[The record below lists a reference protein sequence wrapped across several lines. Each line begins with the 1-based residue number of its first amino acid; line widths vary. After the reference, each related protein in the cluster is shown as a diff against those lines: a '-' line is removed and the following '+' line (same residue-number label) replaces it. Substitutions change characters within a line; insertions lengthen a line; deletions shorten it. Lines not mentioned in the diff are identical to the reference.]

1 MSSNKKIILR
11 KKNYNSA
18 TDAVDGVVV
27 FDNNTGNIYVGGDC
41 FSSDIKDASLDPV
54 TGILTLTKVDSSTI
68 TISLGSFEQLINK
81 ATSLS
86 SASTHDQYPSA
97 KCIYTLSKD
106 KPEVVWQAQT
116 VSDGKLATET
126 DMSQTPSWQI
136 TGLDLEKYQKLKLY
150 IRSGGTGSDTT
161 ASSVIN
167 IDLSGMNQSPF
178 GHFIGSAVLQ
188 NPNNRN
194 RLLAVTAAVSGD
206 KTSIIFTRTTSLYG
220 TSATSANTD
229 GRVLYKVV
237 GYPGN
242 VAHDYQIVGPDEYT
256 GKNFNLQAK
265 YDGTP
270 VNAQWVLL
278 NGGQYATL
286 TQYGRVDIAPGTVSQ
301 NITVQATY
309 DIYTD
314 QKTIEIS
321 YGSQLVISCP
331 DIITGTSGTCVATYN
346 NNECVPTWSIISGGS
361 NATINEHGEITILQ
375 SGNITI
381 QAVFN
386 GITKTKDVEVVY
398 KANTTQETVI
408 NLDGSVTET
417 TTTETTDP
425 STGVT
430 TTESTSTT
438 TNVDGSTSQTTT
450 ETTTNADGSSSSSST
465 TTNIDGT
472 SSESTT
478 TTSAPDPETG
488 SVTSNTNTTNYDENG
503 DVSGTQ
509 TNTTTENT
517 DGSSTSSTT
526 NYNADGDPTD
536 TTNKNVDS
544 DGNNSIQNIEY
555 DENGDPTVTGYDIDT
570 SDSTSGEKTFN
581 GDGVNTEFYGFDVTE
596 GFRAHIHFTIDFA
609 NQPPNQNE
617 NHHNILTMK
626 RATPEP
632 WYGFQLRQSNTTKS
646 IILGTQFSTGS
657 NTNTTI
663 LPARNISTNVGE
675 YDIEIIYDPTAASNN
690 FVAKDLIND
699 TTIYQAS
706 KVFPDLPELQYLTVC
721 IGHALDANGD
731 PYRYSNINVSEFS
744 ITKLSKVL
752 DEPIITCDGMQVS
765 ITCPTSGASI
775 YYRLNEYGSYSLYTT
790 PIEIFTDTVVEAYST
805 LNGNTS
811 EIVKETCI
819 YDDQIEEPTISCDG
833 EMVYIN
839 CETPSVD
846 IYYRLNETGNFILY
860 ENPID
865 IYATTVVE
873 AYSTIDGRTSEI
885 TEETCVYVPV
895 VLAQPVITCNGQ
907 LVTITCATDRSEIY
921 YRLNETGE
929 FSLYT
934 QQIPISEDTVVEAYS
949 TYRNQTSQTV
959 TETCEYEPTHDY
971 SSDYLTFRVLSDGTI
986 GWKSIGSGQ
995 AKTIQYSVNGGAWTE
1010 ITATATPTTI
1020 NVTSGDVVRFKGT
1033 NTSYAKDKSNYSGFE
1048 GGTAE
1053 FDVEGN
1059 IMSMVYGDNFIGNN
1073 TLTGTYNF
1081 CSMFKLSKVISAE
1094 NLILP
1099 ATTLTNYCYRAMF
1112 SKATLLDTPP
1122 ALPAT
1127 TLSTGCYYYMFE
1139 ECAFTTAPD
1148 LLATTIPSQAYYAM
1162 FIGCSNL
1169 NYIKCMATSGV
1180 STGNCTN
1187 WTQNVASSGNFVKA
1201 ENVTWARSQS
1211 GIPTNW
1217 AVYDNILLLTPEI
1230 SFDGEEIS
1238 IDCDTPGASIYY
1250 KLNQTGGY
1258 ILYTD
1263 PILINATTYVEAYSE
1278 LDSQTSPVVSMN
1290 CEYVEETPYQKSN
1303 KTLSSWTYNNQT
1315 ITTPYSVN
1323 RIDGHSGSYAKGTF
1337 NFETSFNLHDVN
1349 PAYLWFQHAD
1359 QSASVY
1365 VDNTLV
1371 EKHWGGY
1378 TAFFVDISNYVHR
1391 GTNNIKV
1398 ALKNN
1403 EGSYLA
1409 PASGDFNFNATLG
1422 NVKLFTSP
1430 YLPDMKYGYDGFHV
1444 TSTVTSSSATI
1455 NVITTVPVGATIVCT
1470 ITDGT
1475 YTWSDEDDSTGLEQ
1489 KFTATI
1495 SNPRLWNGTI
1505 DPHLYTITMEIY
1517 KDDVLYHSYSR
1528 PYGLRYYSYVIN
1540 DTTVIQGQSYTG
1552 FLLNGSPYY
1561 LRGVCMHDDLAG
1573 KANALTDSDYTQEFA
1588 IIQELGCNFLRLA
1601 HYPHPKEVYDRC
1613 DQLGIIVQTE
1623 APCVNKLQSTMP
1635 SDYYTHLDTQ
1645 YTDMVNQHF
1654 NHPCIMFWGLSNE
1667 TTTDDK
1673 DFGKTK
1679 IEYYTSLIKSLDTE
1693 RLVGYV
1699 MSHSYNN
1706 PSSYYNNPN
1715 VDWFGCNIY
1724 VGWYIDKASNNP
1736 TSQLN
1741 TRVANIIT
1749 NLQKP
1754 LAFSEYGAGGTQ
1766 NCHSEDPQET
1776 TTKGNYE
1783 RHDIEYQ
1790 MWLHEGHI
1798 AAIRNFPQLLF
1809 TAEWQL
1815 FDIAVSSRNE
1825 GYTICPDGETVS
1837 TDDELRRL
1845 NNKGLVERDHIT
1857 KKDTFYIYK
1866 AEWSSQLFV
1875 HICGKDYT
1883 RMTDRVIKCYTN
1895 AGNSA
1900 SLYVNN
1906 TFIET
1911 VTVTDHIAVFTTRN
1925 FSSGDVVRVDVG
1937 TTSDTFTF

>member
-1 MSSNKKIILR
+1 MSTNKRIILR
-11 KKNYNSA
+11 KKTYNSS
-18 TDAVDGVVV
+18 TDSVDGVVV
-27 FDNNTGNIYVGGDC
+27 FDNATGNIYVGGDC
-41 FSSDIKDASLDPV
+41 FGSDIKDASLNPV
-54 TGILTLTKVDSSTI
+54 TGILTLTKIDDSSI
-68 TISLGSFEQLINK
+68 TVSLGSFEQLINK
-81 ATSLS
+81 VTSLS
-86 SASTHDQYPSA
+86 SASTDTQYPSA
-97 KCIYTLSKD
+97 KCVYTLAKD
-106 KPEVVWQAQT
+106 KPEVVWQAET

-136 TGLDLEKYQKLKLY
+136 TGLDLEKYQKVKLF

-161 ASSVIN
+161 ASSIIN

-206 KTSIIFTRTTSLYG
+206 KTSIIFTRATSLYG
-220 TSATSANTD
+220 TAATSANSD

-265 YDGTP
+265 YDGKV
-270 VNAQWVLL
+270 VNAQWILL

-286 TQYGRVDIAPGTVSQ
+286 NQFGHVDIAPGTTSQ
-301 NITVQATY
+301 TITVQAAY
-309 DIYTD
+309 DVFSD
-314 QKTIEIS
+314 EKSIEIS
-321 YGSQLVISCP
+321 YDNQLVIYCS
-331 DIITGTSGTCVATYN
+331 DTMTGTSGTCVALYN
-346 NNECVPTWSIISGGS
+346 NNECAPTWSIVSGS
-361 NATINEHGEITILQ
+361 EYATINQNGEVTILQ
-375 SGNITI
+375 SGRITV

-386 GITKTKDVEVVY
+386 GITKTKDVDVVY
-398 KANTTQETVI
+398 QTNTTQETIV
-408 NLDGSVTET
+408 NQDGSVTET
-417 TTTETTDP
+417 TTTTTTDP

-430 TTESTSTT
+430 TSESTSTT
-438 TNVDGSTSQTTT
+438 TNTDGSTSYTTT
-450 ETTTNADGSSSSSST
+450 ETTTNADGSASST
-465 TTNIDGT
+465 SSTTNIDGT

-488 SVTSNTNTTNYDENG
+488 SVTSNTSTTNYDENG

-536 TTNKNVDS
+536 TTNENVDS

-596 GFRAHIHFTIDFA
+596 GFRTHIHFTIDFTK
-609 NQPPNQNE
+609 QPPNQNE

-632 WYGFQLRQSNTTKS
+632 WYGFQLRQSNTTKN

-690 FVAKDLIND
+690 FVAKDLINN

-752 DEPIITCDGMQVS
+752 DEPVITCDGMQVS
-765 ITCPTSGASI
+765 ITCPTAGASI

-805 LNGNTS
+805 LNDNTS

-819 YDDQIEEPTISCDG
+819 YDDNIEEPTISCDG

-885 TEETCVYVPV
+885 VEETCVYVPV

-907 LVTITCATDRSEIY
+907 LVTITCATNRSEIY

-986 GWKSIGSGQ
+986 AWKSIGSGQ
-995 AKTIQYSVNGGAWTE
+995 AKTIQYSVNGGAWSE
-1010 ITATATPTTI
+1010 ITATSTPTTI
-1020 NVTSGDVVRFKGT
+1020 NVISGDVVRFKGA

-1122 ALPAT
+1122 VLPAT
-1127 TLSTGCYYYMFE
+1127 TLSQGCYYYMFE
-1139 ECAFTTAPD
+1139 ECAFITAPD

-1162 FIGCSNL
+1162 FISCSNL

-1180 STGNCTN
+1180 STGNCSN

-1201 ENVTWARSQS
+1201 ENVTWTRSQS

-1238 IDCDTPGASIYY
+1238 IDCDTPGASVYY

-1258 ILYTD
+1258 ALYTD
-1263 PILINATTYVEAYSE
+1263 PILISATTYVEAYSE

-1403 EGSYLA
+1403 EGNYLA

-1455 NVITTVPVGATIVCT
+1455 NVRTTVPVGATIVCT

-1489 KFTATI
+1489 TFTATI

-1517 KDDVLYHSYSR
+1517 KDDDLYHSYSR

-1776 TTKGNYE
+1776 TTKGNYD

-1825 GYTICPDGETVS
+1825 GYTICLDGETAS

-1895 AGNSA
+1895 AGDSA

>member
-1 MSSNKKIILR
+1 MSTNNRIILR

-41 FSSDIKDASLDPV
+41 FGSDIKDATLDPI
-54 TGILTLTKVDSSTI
+54 TGILTLTKIDDTTI
-68 TISLGSFEQLINK
+68 TVTLGSFEQLINK
-81 ATSLS
+81 VTSLS
-86 SASTHDQYPSA
+86 SASTDNQYPSA

-126 DMSQTPSWQI
+126 DMSQTPTWQI

-188 NPNNRN
+188 NPNNRD

-206 KTSIIFTRTTSLYG
+206 KTSIIFTRTTSLWG
-220 TSATSANTD
+220 TVATSANTD

-265 YDGTP
+265 YDGNQ

-278 NGGQYATL
+278 SGGQYATL

-301 NITVQATY
+301 NITIQATY
-309 DIYTD
+309 DVYTD

-321 YGSQLVISCP
+321 YDNQLVISCP

-346 NNECVPTWSIISGGS
+346 NNECVPTWSIIAGGS

-398 KANTTQETVI
+398 QANTTQETVI
-408 NLDGSVTET
+408 NPDGSVTET

-438 TNVDGSTSQTTT
+438 TNADGSTSQTTT

-478 TTSAPDPETG
+478 TTTAPDPETG
-488 SVTSNTNTTNYDENG
+488 SVTSNTSTTNYDENG

-536 TTNKNVDS
+536 TTNENVDS

-581 GDGVNTEFYGFDVTE
+581 SDGVNTEFYGFDVTE

-632 WYGFQLRQSNTTKS
+632 WYGFQLRQSNTIKN

-690 FVAKDLIND
+690 FIAKDLIND

-752 DEPIITCDGMQVS
+752 DEPVITCDGMQVS
-765 ITCPTSGASI
+765 ITCPTAGASI
-775 YYRLNEYGSYSLYTT
+775 YYRVNEYGSYSLYTA

-805 LNGNTS
+805 LNNNTS

-907 LVTITCATDRSEIY
+907 LVTITCATNRSEIY

-934 QQIPISEDTVVEAYS
+934 AQIPILEDTVVEAYS

-959 TETCEYEPTHDY
+959 TETCEYEPAHDY

-986 GWKSIGSGQ
+986 AWKSIGSGQ
-995 AKTIQYSVNGGAWTE
+995 AKTIQYSINGGTWTE
-1010 ITATATPTTI
+1010 ITATSTPTTI

-1048 GGTAE
+1048 SGTTT

-1059 IMSMVYGDNFIGNN
+1059 IMSMVYGHNFIGNN

-1081 CSMFKLSKVISAE
+1081 CSMFKLSKVVSAE

-1122 ALPAT
+1122 VLPAT
-1127 TLSTGCYYYMFE
+1127 TLSQGCYYYMFE

-1162 FIGCSNL
+1162 FISCSNL

-1180 STGNCTN
+1180 SKTNCTN

-1201 ENVTWARSQS
+1201 ENVTWTRSQS

-1230 SFDGEEIS
+1230 SFDGEEI
-1238 IDCDTPGASIYY
+1238 DLTCDTPGADIYY

-1258 ILYTD
+1258 ALYTT
-1263 PILINATTYVEAYSE
+1263 PMLISADTFIETYSE

-1290 CEYVEETPYQKSN
+1290 CEYVEETPFQKSN
-1303 KTLSSWTYNNQT
+1303 KTLSSWTYNNQA

-1378 TAFFVDISNYVHR
+1378 TAFFVDISSYVHR

-1403 EGSYLA
+1403 EGNYLA

-1455 NVITTVPVGATIVCT
+1455 NVKTTVPVGATIVCT

-1489 KFTATI
+1489 TFTTTI
-1495 SNPRLWNGTI
+1495 SNPHLWNGTI

-1517 KDDVLYHSYSR
+1517 KDDDLYHSYSR

-1561 LRGVCMHDDLAG
+1561 LRGVCMHDDLVE
-1573 KANALTDSDYTQEFA
+1573 KANALTDSDYTQD
-1588 IIQELGCNFLRLA
+1588 L
-1601 HYPHPKEVYDRC
+1601 
-1613 DQLGIIVQTE
+1613 
-1623 APCVNKLQSTMP
+1623 
-1635 SDYYTHLDTQ
+1635 
-1645 YTDMVNQHF
+1645 
-1654 NHPCIMFWGLSNE
+1654 
-1667 TTTDDK
+1667 
-1673 DFGKTK
+1673 
-1679 IEYYTSLIKSLDTE
+1679 
-1693 RLVGYV
+1693 
-1699 MSHSYNN
+1699 
-1706 PSSYYNNPN
+1706 
-1715 VDWFGCNIY
+1715 
-1724 VGWYIDKASNNP
+1724 
-1736 TSQLN
+1736 
-1741 TRVANIIT
+1741 
-1749 NLQKP
+1749 P
-1754 LAFSEYGAGGTQ
+1754 L
-1766 NCHSEDPQET
+1766 
-1776 TTKGNYE
+1776 
-1783 RHDIEYQ
+1783 
-1790 MWLHEGHI
+1790 
-1798 AAIRNFPQLLF
+1798 
-1809 TAEWQL
+1809 
-1815 FDIAVSSRNE
+1815 SRNLDA
-1825 GYTICPDGETVS
+1825 ISCV
-1837 TDDELRRL
+1837 
-1845 NNKGLVERDHIT
+1845 
-1857 KKDTFYIYK
+1857 
-1866 AEWSSQLFV
+1866 
-1875 HICGKDYT
+1875 
-1883 RMTDRVIKCYTN
+1883 
-1895 AGNSA
+1895 
-1900 SLYVNN
+1900 
-1906 TFIET
+1906 
-1911 VTVTDHIAVFTTRN
+1911 
-1925 FSSGDVVRVDVG
+1925 
-1937 TTSDTFTF
+1937 